1 MILAAGQRKLSVLD
15 IYVYLITTATVPI
28 NYTIVYYF
36 YPNYMDS
43 FYQVVENIYKSEP
56 FINYMNPHVL
66 SEFKNIIRSGKFE
79 LFNELLTQN
88 RVFLNSDHV

>member
-56 FINYMNPHVL
+56 FINYINLHVF
-66 SEFKNIIRSGKFE
+66 SEFKSIIRSDKFE
-79 LFNELLTQN
+79 LFSELLTQN
-88 RVFLNSDHV
+88 CFFLNSDYI